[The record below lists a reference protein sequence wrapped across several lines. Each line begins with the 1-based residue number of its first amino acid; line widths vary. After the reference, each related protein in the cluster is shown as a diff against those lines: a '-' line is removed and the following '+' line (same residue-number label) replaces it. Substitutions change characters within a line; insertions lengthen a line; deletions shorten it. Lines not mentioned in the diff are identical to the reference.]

1 MLQLSYCHDLGYYV
15 FYNRTANWMFYSFQ
29 INKMRGSGDI

>member
-1 MLQLSYCHDLGYYV
+1 MLQFSYCHDLGYY